1 MKMTQTQKMT
11 HNAKNIAILSHSI
24 AILISRSEQFASDAN
39 KLQVEIHK
47 RFVNKASDW
56 TISKKEANQIV

>member
-1 MKMTQTQKMT
+1 V
-11 HNAKNIAILSHSI
+11 
-24 AILISRSEQFASDAN
+24 N

-56 TISKKEANQIV
+56 TIRKREAPIQFLRLFDWDNIAMLLAREHPV

>member
-1 MKMTQTQKMT
+1 
-11 HNAKNIAILSHSI
+11 
-24 AILISRSEQFASDAN
+24 
-39 KLQVEIHK
+39 LQVEIHK

>member
-1 MKMTQTQKMT
+1 M
-11 HNAKNIAILSHSI
+11 HNIVPQYCN
-24 AILISRSEQFASDAN
+24 FANDVN

-47 RFVNKASDW
+47 RVVNKASDW

>member
-1 MKMTQTQKMT
+1 MFSCEQ
-11 HNAKNIAILSHSI
+11 HCNIVPQYGNSDKAEC
-24 AILISRSEQFASDAN
+24 SEQFASDAN